1 MNFDLEW
8 KLELFRAEQRE
19 LFDDEGKRY
28 YGVDISYRESELML
42 EIINELEDELLNL
55 EKQYKQ
61 LSQTSSSSAKVGSFI
76 TSIASNGVRG
86 AATSVVAK
94 QVGKLIEEKILR

>member
-1 MNFDLEW
+1 MNFNLEW
-8 KLELFRAEQRE
+8 KLELFRAVQRG

-61 LSQTSSSSAKVGSFI
+61 QSLALKP
-76 TSIASNGVRG
+76 
-86 AATSVVAK
+86 
-94 QVGKLIEEKILR
+94 IL